1 MIRVEEELGRR
12 EEMLPEP
19 CDIWDEAPV
28 SRNQSPVDWGC
39 WSDMLFSVASSCGS
53 SWEDAPATWA
63 CGAAE
68 EGRMP
73 RTPGVGEGAFGE
85 DVNGQACT
93 IPVHGFSVGQKPGGG
108 AVVDAGPFFF
118 FFLLEKEFDGGRPP
132 LEDAGVVAGG
142 LAGAPLTRAPCGV

>member
-1 MIRVEEELGRR
+1 
-12 EEMLPEP
+12 
-19 CDIWDEAPV
+19 
-28 SRNQSPVDWGC
+28 
-39 WSDMLFSVASSCGS
+39 
-53 SWEDAPATWA
+53 
-63 CGAAE
+63 
-68 EGRMP
+68 MP